1 MGPYYVESVFHFDT
15 TLILHKIIDIE
26 LQDALQLR
34 KVTIYVQE
42 FARSLV
48 SISKTLIAS
57 LNW

>member
-26 LQDALQLR
+26 LQDELQLR

>member
-1 MGPYYVESVFHFDT
+1 MGPYYVESVFPFDT

-26 LQDALQLR
+26 LQDVLQLR
-34 KVTIYVQE
+34 KVTIYIQE